1 LGKIEI
7 FTRGKN
13 CKMKI
18 NLYGYGFVGKA
29 HHSVLN
35 KNYQLNVI
43 DPKYPDLEQ
52 KDFEPDAAIICVS
65 TPQSDDGA
73 CDMKNVYDVLETI
86 SESVPVLIK
95 STISLEG
102 WKTIKDQFPKHSINF
117 SPEFLREAYFEDDF
131 KNMQTMYLSEER
143 ATWWAK
149 MFNPFWNNLQ
159 FVVGRTEEL
168 IMVKYFRNSYHA
180 VKVSFFNQ
188 VHDLCEKTGL
198 DFEEVRAGITQDSR
212 IGPAHSFVTE
222 ERGFGGHCL
231 PKDSAAIVKTAE
243 EHDINLSILEEAINY
258 NKKVRK
264 EK

>member
-1 LGKIEI
+1 
-7 FTRGKN
+7 
-13 CKMKI
+13 MKI

>member
-1 LGKIEI
+1 
-7 FTRGKN
+7 
-13 CKMKI
+13 MKI

-73 CDMKNVYDVLETI
+73 CDMKNVYDVLETV

>member
-1 LGKIEI
+1 
-7 FTRGKN
+7 
-13 CKMKI
+13 MKI

-29 HHSVLN
+29 HYSILN

-52 KDFEPDAAIICVS
+52 KEFEPDCAIVCVS
-65 TPQSDDGA
+65 TPQSEDGA
-73 CDMKNVYDVLETI
+73 CDMKNIFDVLETV

-102 WKTIKDQFPKHSINF
+102 WKTIKDRFPKHSVNF
-117 SPEFLREAYFEDDF
+117 SPEFLREATYLDDF
-131 KNMQTMYLSEER
+131 ENMNTMYLSEDR

-149 MFNPFWNNLQ
+149 IFNPFWDDLQ
-159 FVVGRTEEL
+159 FVVGRSEEL

-188 VHDLCEKTGL
+188 VYDLCEKSGL
-198 DFEEVRAGITQDSR
+198 DFEEVRAGITQDTR
-212 IGPAHSFVTE
+212 IGDSHSFVTQ

-231 PKDSAAIVKTAE
+231 PKDSAAIVKTADDY
-243 EHDINLSILEEAINY
+243 DIDLSVIKNAREYNY
-258 NKKVRK
+258 KIRK
-264 EK
+264 NT